1 MATAKTFK
9 VKLGRYTVPFIHHSD
24 YDFHSGDDYETY
36 IIDPEYDGFTEIGIY
51 YKKKNKKFKAQ
62 FVCFSAKKYGFTKD
76 SDYATV
82 FSTESD
88 MIKGFISWL
97 QSLSRSATA
106 KKSKR

>member
-24 YDFHSGDDYETY
+24 FDFSSGDDYDAY
-36 IIDPEYDGFTEIGIY
+36 VIDPEYDGFTDIGIY

-82 FSTESD
+82 FNTESD
-88 MIKGFISWL
+88 MINGFISWL
-97 QSLSRSATA
+97 QSLSRSAPT

>member
-9 VKLGRYTVPFIHHSD
+9 VKLGRYSVPFIHHSD
-24 YDFHSGDDYETY
+24 YDFYNGDDYETY
-36 IIDPEYDGFTEIGIY
+36 IIDPNYDGFTEIAIY

-82 FSTESD
+82 FNTESD
-88 MIKGFISWL
+88 MINGFISWL
-97 QSLSRSATA
+97 QSLSTA